1 MRIRTLPFG
10 NALRAMLVLSV
21 LMLVVPVSGWGQE
34 YASIS
39 INDWDEYGASYS
51 GAVPFNVQFSMDRP
65 TFSQFIVPASE
76 LVELQYGTIES
87 LTFYLQ
93 KDDWGYSSYPDWDYS
108 DLFQVYLVEVDQEVF
123 EPYFDSVNYNY
134 RYALYDW
141 NRMEMVFDGNV
152 ELTDL
157 DTAYAVKFPYLD
169 AYQYQGGNLL
179 IGIKPYQYEHVFDQN
194 WMGKNIYWGSEFPG
208 QEVYSS
214 VSTYYEEW
222 VDEERVYGENF
233 LPKMTIDYYSWGGV
247 PSCLRPRNLQV
258 EDLNAHGVTL
268 SWTPQSGESQWEI
281 AYTTN
286 LDPYSYYELEYTT
299 IDSNPYVLTGLDSE
313 TTYKVFLRAR
323 CDEGYYYSSSE
334 AASITFTT
342 TTPSM
347 PIDLVALDCDTPEG
361 TVATLQWDYGD
372 GLDNPTSWDIAY
384 TQNLQAAPEDVDFI
398 TVVDCEGSEWCSA
411 FSYQLTGLTSF
422 ATYKAWVRADYGNGD
437 FGEWSEPCVFKPTNL
452 EYKTVNGCTGYPYS
466 YTVPFRTA
474 GGNSRSQ
481 FIIPASDLTDL
492 VNHDLWRILFYY
504 NYSTFPNNTIDVYL
518 AEVED
523 EEFTVAEYYDW
534 NDMERVIHQGSIVT
548 KEYSHCTTLGALDF
562 DAPYHYQGG
571 NLLVGV
577 VAQVSYNSLYRLFYG
592 CTATRNAT
600 LESAGTNDPT
610 LTTFAPHTW
619 LYYAPESES
628 QYLISVVADPET
640 GGSVSGGGMYDA
652 MSDCVLY
659 ASPNTGFDFEKW
671 TKDGVTVSTEPTYGF
686 VVTEPATYIAH
697 FTLKSY
703 EVSAT
708 VDPEQGGT
716 VTGDGVYYH
725 NDTCTLVATA
735 STGYSFS
742 YWSKGDEW
750 VSSEAEYSFLVTEAV
765 VYTAHFD
772 INSYQVTVVCDPVE
786 GGTVTGAGTFQYH
799 KVCSL
804 LAAANPGYTFA
815 CWIKNGV
822 EVSSSYSYQFVVTG
836 DVTITAKFNRRSYQ
850 INATANPNDGGV
862 VTGGGS
868 YLYNDTCTLTA
879 VANYGYSF
887 LNWTKRGA
895 VVSTDSIYRFVVSQ
909 TADYVANF
917 ESHCYVLAM
926 ADPAEGGSIS
936 GGGAFLYGDTCTLVA
951 VANPGYVFHHWSLN
965 GVKVSTDAT
974 YCFVVEGDVYLTA
987 HFSLPLPDLPD
998 LPDLHVTGIT
1008 HSAFIAG
1015 QQVSISW
1022 TVQNDGTA
1030 PTPNGAVWHDR
1041 VWLSLENR
1049 VAAWDN
1055 NPILMGTFDNLS
1067 ALNVGEYYTQNQT
1080 FTLPL
1085 TLSGPYYLFV
1095 ISDAYDCTTI
1105 YWGDEEAPLP
1115 YSPPPYF
1122 TAFASHCHGCGNS
1135 ADNQV
1140 PELSE
1145 YNDQGVPSDN
1155 YHDNFFYTMVDIAVP
1170 PLPDLQVVSIIAPDN
1185 FFSGST
1191 VEVTATISNMG
1202 EDHILGGSWK
1212 DALYVA
1218 MEPDFDKAVCIATTS
1233 HSGPLAIDESYPVV
1247 FQGLVPLSFY
1257 GECYFFV
1264 KTNVDDQV
1272 YEHVLN
1278 SNNVLMS
1285 DPVNVILTP
1294 PADLVP
1300 SELTVPSVLSTASPF
1315 SISFKVTNAGLG
1327 APNTDGWGDLVYL
1340 SHSADSI
1347 SEDAFRLY
1355 TNNHSGGLAPGTDYS
1370 CQNTRSLPIGI
1381 APGTYY
1387 LYVLVDAE
1395 NAVFEYVNEG
1405 NNLLRSSA
1413 ITIDRPDLLVTECS
1427 VPQQLTFGYS
1437 LNMTYTLSNV
1447 SEATVNHRVVNRYCV
1462 SPLGENNW
1470 VEIAQS
1476 IHDVNL
1482 AAGESM
1488 TVVCNETA
1496 SANLQDGIYALRI
1509 EVDYFHEV
1517 LESNEENNVYIHS
1530 PIEINHQ
1537 PLPDLVPLSLSLP
1550 SVIQAGETMGVEFDV
1565 TNLGDLDL
1573 LNSNCTFDVYALQG
1587 QELVLCP
1594 MQTQTLPL
1602 GSHVSIGIQET
1613 VHFVRTVTVP
1623 PTVTSSCTAFRL
1635 VVDKDNLLQESN
1647 ESNNGISVNVSV
1659 LDCPLPDLTVAS
1671 VETTD
1676 LQAGMESTV
1685 SFSVMN
1691 QGAVDFAGSFG
1702 VRVYAVKDTTRIL
1715 LPLVEQVQPV
1725 SADYSI
1731 ASGASLPF
1739 SLKVMVSPE
1748 VGTSCDGLEVVVDE
1762 ADEVLESNENN
1773 NGTLVAA
1780 SFQSYP
1786 FDLKMTTLQ
1795 VPATLLAGEPTSI
1808 SWTVKNIGSCPSG
1821 VMPMYVSS
1829 EDGFVIVEGEV
1840 MPAPWMDR
1848 VFVSDDAVWD
1858 DSDEELLSVSRQK
1871 ILAPNGS
1878 YTQEQSVTIPYSA
1891 LGTRY
1896 LICVNDAT
1904 AVTYDSDR
1912 SNNVKVVPV
1921 TVALGQLPNLVMTAM
1936 EVDPVLYAGR
1946 SYVVRYTVTNQGERA
1961 TQRDR
1966 WVDAFYLGAEA
1977 SLGEAV
1983 QLTSKLHQGAL
1994 EPGEQYQDS
2003 VRFIVPDGVGGDFF
2017 FVGFTDA
2024 TGLVYENTQED
2035 DNIVTTPVVVTI
2047 PDPCDLVPVQPD
2059 FPSNALCGEEVSV
2072 SWWLSNTGAN
2082 PAIGRVRN
2090 AVYLSTDPTWS
2101 SDDVMLGYNDV
2112 DIDIPVNGTMSCT
2125 LEGVLNGV
2133 DEGRYY
2139 VIVKAN
2145 ILNALNEFSFENNTS
2160 VSLLAME
2167 IGFPTLAIGEEVDRT
2182 MAADEYIYYKVPVDP
2197 AYEGQT
2203 LSCMLTTVDQHVANA
2218 IYISN
2223 GAVPSPSNYQYG
2235 DMDPYTQTNEVLIP
2249 SLEGGAYYLLV
2260 RGSAYG
2266 GSPQQVHIALTII
2279 NFEILYV
2286 DADHGANTGS
2296 ITTKVTGAKFDSI
2309 MDFRLV
2315 QGADYVPVEKLF
2327 FSNSTETFATFDL
2340 VDMSPGVY
2348 AMEAELPS
2356 GIITIKGDAFTI
2368 EEGLPAEL
2376 AVNIVAPASVR
2387 LGNTFPVN
2395 IEFGN
2400 IGTTDLNV
2408 SALLVVSRNGHPIAL
2423 TSEGLSENLQELS
2436 FPTMEA
2442 NGNPDILRPGYKST
2456 KTVLVKATQNQD
2468 VNLQVFAIRK
2478 QY

>member
-1 MRIRTLPFG
+1 MKISFLPLRK
-10 NALRAMLVLSV
+10 ALRAAVFFLLFALFCPFV
-21 LMLVVPVSGWGQE
+21 GWSQD
-34 YASIS
+34 YSSLTVNDDASF
-39 INDWDEYGASYS
+39 GAYS
-51 GAVPFNVQFSMDRP
+51 AVVPFNGQFNIDHP
-65 TFSQFIVPASE
+65 TYSQFIIPAADLTE
-76 LVELQYGTIES
+76 MQFGYIQYI
-87 LTFYLQ
+87 TFYLQ
-93 KDDWGYSSYPDWDYS
+93 KDSWGYTPMPEWAYY
-108 DLFQVYLVEVDQEVF
+108 DLFRVYVVEVDQEVF
-123 EPYFDSVNYNY
+123 EPLFNQENYSY
-134 RYALYDW
+134 YYELYDW
-141 NRMEMVFDGNV
+141 NRMEMVYDGYV
-152 ELTDL
+152 EVTEL
-157 DTAYAVKFPYLD
+157 DSDYAVKFPIEY
-169 AYQYQGGNLL
+169 YTTYEGGNLL
-179 IGIKPYQYEHVFDQN
+179 VGIQPYQYGHFYN
-194 WMGKNIYWGSEFPG
+194 CSWMGKYIDQEGGYKDGEGYPSIYS
-208 QEVYSS
+208 
-214 VSTYYEEW
+214 YYEEW
-222 VDEERVYGENF
+222 NEEEVVYGESF
-233 LPKMTIDYYSWGGV
+233 LPMMTFDYYSWGGT
-247 PSCLRPRNLQV
+247 PSCLRPRNLQAD
-258 EDLNAHGVTL
+258 ELSAHSVTL
-268 SWTPQSGESQWEI
+268 SWTPLSGESQWEI
-281 AYTTN
+281 AFTTDM
-286 LDPYSYYELEYTT
+286 DPYVYPEYTT

-313 TTYKVFLRAR
+313 TTYKVYLRAH

-334 AASITFTT
+334 STSIIITT
-342 TTPSM
+342 TTPDM

-361 TVATLQWDYGD
+361 TVATLHWDYGD
-372 GLDNPTSWDIAY
+372 GSDTPASWDIAY
-384 TQNLQAAPEDVDFI
+384 TQNMQAAPDEVDFI
-398 TVVDCEGSEWCSA
+398 TVVDCEGSIWCSA
-411 FSYQLTGLTSF
+411 FSYQLTSLTSF
-422 ATYKAWVRADYGNGD
+422 ANYKAWVRADYGNGD
-437 FGEWSEPCVFKPTNL
+437 VGEWSEPCVFKPTNL
-452 EYKTVNGCTGYPYS
+452 EYKTVNGCTSYPYS
-466 YTVPFRTA
+466 YTVPFRTT

-504 NYSTFPNNTIDVYL
+504 DHWTFPNNTVDVYL
-518 AEVED
+518 AEEEE

-534 NDMERVIHQGSIVT
+534 NDMERVVHQGSIVT
-548 KEYSHCTTLGALDF
+548 KEYSGCSTLGALDF
-562 DAPYHYQGG
+562 DVPYHYQGG

-577 VAQVSYNSLYRLFYG
+577 VAQVSYNSSYRSFYG
-592 CTATRNAT
+592 CTTIRNAT

-610 LTTFAPHTW
+610 MSTFAPHTW

-640 GGSVSGGGMYDA
+640 GGSVSGGGMYGA

-671 TKDGVTVSTEPTYGF
+671 TKDGVTVSTEPTYSF
-686 VVTEPATYIAH
+686 VVTEPATYTAH

-703 EVSAT
+703 EVSAM
-708 VDPEQGGT
+708 VDPEQGGE
-716 VTGDGVYYH
+716 VTGVGVYYH
-725 NDTCTLVATA
+725 NDTCTLTATA
-735 STGYSFS
+735 NTGYSFS

-750 VSSEAEYSFLVTEAV
+750 VSSEAEYSFPVTEAV
-765 VYTAHFD
+765 VYTAHFV

-786 GGTVTGAGTFQYH
+786 GGTVTGGETYNYH
-799 KVCSL
+799 TTCHLVATAKQ
-804 LAAANPGYTFA
+804 GYTFS
-815 CWIKNGV
+815 CWIKNGI
-822 EVSSSYSYQFVVTG
+822 EVSSSYYYDFVVTG

-850 INATANPNDGGV
+850 INASAYPSGGGIV
-862 VTGGGS
+862 NGGGS

-879 VANYGYSF
+879 VANPGYSF
-887 LNWTKRGA
+887 LNWTKGSS

-909 TADYVANF
+909 TASYVAKF
-917 ESHCYVLAM
+917 DSHYYDVSAI
-926 ADPAEGGSIS
+926 ADPAEGGSVS
-936 GGGAFLYGDTCTLVA
+936 GGGAFLYGDTCTLTA
-951 VANPGYVFHHWSLN
+951 VANAGYVFHHWSLE
-965 GVKVSTDAT
+965 GTLVSTDAT
-974 YCFVVEGDVYLTA
+974 YCFVVEGDVCLTA
-987 HFSLPLPDLPD
+987 HFSLPLPE

-1008 HSAFIAG
+1008 HSSFIAG

-1055 NPILMGTFDNLS
+1055 DPILLGTFDNLS

-1085 TLSGPYYLFV
+1085 SLSGPYYLFV
-1095 ISDAYDCTTI
+1095 ISDAYDCTQI

-1115 YSPPPYF
+1115 YLPPPYF
-1122 TAFASHCHGCGNS
+1122 TAFASHCQGCGNL

-1140 PELSE
+1140 PELSD
-1145 YNDQGVPSDN
+1145 YNEEGEPSDN

-1191 VEVTATISNMG
+1191 VEVTATISNLG
-1202 EDHILGGSWK
+1202 EDHIEGGSWS

-1218 MEPDFDKAVCIATTS
+1218 MEPDFDKAMCIATTS
-1233 HSGPLAIDESYPVV
+1233 HFGPLAMGESYLVS
-1247 FQGLVPLSFY
+1247 FHGTVPLSYY

-1300 SELTVPSVLSTASPF
+1300 SDLMVPSALSTASPF
-1315 SISFKVTNAGLG
+1315 TIGFKVTNAGLG
-1327 APNTDGWGDLVYL
+1327 APNNDGWMDLVYL
-1340 SHSADSI
+1340 SQNADSI
-1347 SEDAFRLY
+1347 SDDAFMLY
-1355 TNNHSGGLAPGTDYS
+1355 NKHHSGGLAAGTDYS
-1370 CQNTRSLPIGI
+1370 CQNTRLLPPDI

-1405 NNLLRSSA
+1405 NNLLRSPA
-1413 ITIDRPDLLVTECS
+1413 ITVARPDLLVTECS
-1427 VPQQLTFGYS
+1427 APQQLTAGYPMN
-1437 LNMTYTLSNV
+1437 LTYTLSNV
-1447 SEATVNHRVVNRYCV
+1447 SEATVNNRVVNRYCV
-1462 SPLGENNW
+1462 SPMGENHW
-1470 VEIAQS
+1470 VEIACS
-1476 IHDVNL
+1476 SHDANL

-1496 SANLQDGIYALRI
+1496 AANLQDGIYALRI
-1509 EVDYFHEV
+1509 EVDFYHEIP
-1517 LESNEENNVYIHS
+1517 ESNEDNNVYILS
-1530 PIEINHQ
+1530 PIEISHQ

-1550 SVIQAGETMGVEFDV
+1550 SVIQAGETIGVEFDI
-1565 TNLGDLDL
+1565 TNQGDLEL
-1573 LNSNCTFDVYALQG
+1573 LNSNCSFDVYALQG

-1594 MQTQTLPL
+1594 VQTQTLPL

-1613 VHFVRTVTVP
+1613 VHFVRTITVP

-1635 VVDKDNLLQESN
+1635 VVDKKNLLEESD
-1647 ESNNGISVNVSV
+1647 ETNNSLSVGVSV
-1659 LDCPLPDLTVAS
+1659 LDCPLPDLVVAS

-1676 LQAGMESTV
+1676 MQAGLESTV

-1702 VRVYAVKDTTRIL
+1702 VRVYAVNDTTRIL
-1715 LPLVEQVQPV
+1715 LPLVEQVQP
-1725 SADYSI
+1725 ALAEYTI
-1731 ASGASLPF
+1731 APGASLPF
-1739 SLKVMVSPE
+1739 VLKVMVSPE
-1748 VGTSCDGLEVVVDE
+1748 VGASYQHLEVVVDE

-1780 SFQSYP
+1780 SFQNYP
-1786 FDLKMTTLQ
+1786 FDLKMTALQ
-1795 VPATLLAGEPTSI
+1795 VPATLLAGEHTSI
-1808 SWTVKNIGSCPSG
+1808 SWTVKNIGSCPSST
-1821 VMPMYVSS
+1821 MPMYMALK
-1829 EDGFVIVEGEV
+1829 DGFVAVEGEV
-1840 MPAPWMDR
+1840 MPTPWLDR
-1848 VFVSDDAVWD
+1848 VFVSEDAVWD
-1858 DSDEELLSVSRQK
+1858 DADKELSSVSRQQV
-1871 ILAPNGS
+1871 LAANGS

-1891 LGTRY
+1891 LGARY

-1904 AVTYDSDR
+1904 TVTYDSNR

-1921 TVALGQLPNLVMTAM
+1921 TVELGQLPNLVMTAM

-1946 SYVVRYTVTNQGERA
+1946 SYVVRYTVMNQGERA
-1961 TQRDR
+1961 TQCDR
-1966 WVDAFYLGAEA
+1966 WVDAFYLNAEE
-1977 SLGEAV
+1977 SLAEAV
-1983 QLTSKLHQGAL
+1983 QLTSKLHQGVL

-2003 VRFIVPDGVGGDFF
+2003 VSFILPNGTGGGFF
-2017 FVGFTDA
+2017 FTGCTDA
-2024 TGLVYENTQED
+2024 TGLVYEHDQED
-2035 DNIVTTPVVVTI
+2035 DNRMTTPVVVTI
-2047 PDPCDLVPVQPD
+2047 PDPCDLMPAQPD
-2059 FPSNALCGEEVSV
+2059 FPSNVLCGEEVLV

-2125 LEGVLNGV
+2125 LDGVLNGV

-2139 VIVKAN
+2139 IIVKAN
-2145 ILNALNEFSFENNTS
+2145 ILNALNEFSFENNIS
-2160 VSLLAME
+2160 VSLLATE
-2167 IGFPTLAIGEEVDRT
+2167 IGFPTLAIGEAVDRT

-2203 LSCMLTTVDQHVANA
+2203 LSCALTTADQHVANA
-2218 IYISN
+2218 IYVSN
-2223 GAVPSPSNYQYG
+2223 GAVPSPSSFQYSN
-2235 DMDPYTQTNEVLIP
+2235 MDPYTQTNEVLIP

-2266 GSPQQVHIALTII
+2266 GSPQQVHIALSII
-2279 NFEILYV
+2279 SFEILYV

-2315 QGADYVPVEKLF
+2315 QGGDYVPAEKLF

-2348 AMEAELPS
+2348 AMEAELPG

-2376 AVNIVAPASVR
+2376 AVNIVAPSSVR
-2387 LGNTFPVN
+2387 QGNTFPVN

-2423 TSEGLSENLQELS
+2423 TTDELSENLQELS

-2442 NGNPDILRPGYKST
+2442 NGNPDVLRPGYKST
-2456 KTVLVKATQNQD
+2456 KTVFVKATQNQD